1 MLRNMT
7 VLATAAAMAVTP
19 VVAHASAAQALSP
32 SARAG
37 ATVSDENNLEGTGL
51 YIVGAIALGL
61 LIWGIIEIADNDDDL
76 PTSP

>member
-19 VVAHASAAQALSP
+19 VAAHASAAEALSP
-32 SARAG
+32 VRAG
-37 ATVSDENNLEGTGL
+37 ATVSGENNLEGTGL